1 MCPLRRVEGHR
12 AGPSALGILVPPGRR
27 TFLIVR
33 PRSLPW
39 DLLLLRPHSATAF
52 HELYPEQAGRIAEAL
67 CDELGSW
74 PKNAANEVE
83 EVVCADGRGFWLRVR
98 AGPFLLLVCGRQPGQ
113 PYQPWVFPDVE
124 SARGA
129 AEQLRGILRPLEEID
144 QEVYLNNRHF
154 VSIPSSSGQVRG
166 AQDK

>member
-39 DLLLLRPHSATAF
+39 DLLLLRPDSATVF
-52 HELYPEQAGRIAEAL
+52 HELYREQAGRVAEAL
-67 CDELGSW
+67 YDELGNW
-74 PKNAANEVE
+74 PKSAANDVE
-83 EVVCADGRGFWLRVR
+83 EVACPDGGGLWLRVR
-98 AGPFLLLVCGRQPGQ
+98 AGPFFLLVCGRQPGQ
-113 PYQPWVFPDVE
+113 PYQPLVFADAE
-124 SARGA
+124 AARSAAG
-129 AEQLRGILRPLEEID
+129 QLRGVLRPSEGID

-154 VSIPSSSGQVRG
+154 TR
-166 AQDK
+166 